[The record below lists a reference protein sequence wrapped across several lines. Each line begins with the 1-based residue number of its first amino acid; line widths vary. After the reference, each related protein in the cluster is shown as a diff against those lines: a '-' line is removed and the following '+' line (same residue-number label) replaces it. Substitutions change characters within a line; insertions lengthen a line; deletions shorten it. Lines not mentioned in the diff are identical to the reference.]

1 MGDIMRVYHKNVGW
15 LVLMFGLLC
24 SSFMFSTDIKE
35 RSSRLQQDYDVLF
48 ENSSGSDISLS
59 SLKGKVVVINYWAK
73 WCMPCLVE
81 MPALNQLYLDM
92 RENSN
97 IIFMAV
103 DMDGNAVK
111 GEHFIKKR
119 KYSIPVYHIKTELP
133 LDLQTKSI
141 PTTIILDRKGLLVN
155 KHVGGMNFK
164 STKFREAL
172 QQLSEE

>member
-1 MGDIMRVYHKNVGW
+1 MQVYQKNIGW
-15 LVLMFGLLC
+15 LILIIGLFC
-24 SSFMFSTDIKE
+24 SSFTVSRDVKECST
-35 RSSRLQQDYDVLF
+35 RLQQDYDVLF
-48 ENSSGSDISLS
+48 ENSAGTDINLNN
-59 SLKGKVVVINYWAK
+59 LKGKVVVINYWAK
-73 WCMPCLVE
+73 WCIPCLAE
-81 MPALNQLYLDM
+81 MPGLNQLYLDM

-97 IIFMAV
+97 IVFMAV

-111 GEHFIKKR
+111 GAHFMKKR

-133 LDLQTKSI
+133 LDLQSKSI

>member
-1 MGDIMRVYHKNVGW
+1 MRVCKKNIGW
-15 LVLMFGLLC
+15 LISVIGLFC
-24 SSFMFSTDIKE
+24 FSFIVSINIKDY
-35 RSSRLQQDYDVLF
+35 SARLQQDYDVLF
-48 ENSSGSDISLS
+48 ENSDGEDINLS
-59 SLKGKVVVINYWAK
+59 NLKGKVVVINYWAK
-73 WCMPCLVE
+73 WCIPCLAE
-81 MPALNQLYLDM
+81 MPGLNQLYLDM

-111 GEHFIKKR
+111 GGNFMKKR
-119 KYSIPVYHIKTELP
+119 KYSIPVYRIKTELP

-141 PTTIILDRKGLLVN
+141 PTTIILDRKGVLVN

-164 STKFREAL
+164 STKFKEAL